1 VLLQQFFDA
10 GLGHA
15 SYLVADPE
23 AGVAF
28 LVDPDRAIEAYLAAA
43 STLDVLITHSFET
56 HVHNDYLSG
65 SRALAELRP
74 ITVVS
79 GPDAKVEYPH
89 AALGDGETLDVGA
102 LRVRCVATPGHT
114 PEHVAFL
121 VSDLRRA
128 DDPQYL
134 FSGGALLVG
143 HIARVDLLGSQL
155 EQRLAR
161 DAYATLRE
169 KVLSLADYVAVF
181 PTHGGGSACTA
192 SVATSR
198 WTTLGFERR
207 HNEVA
212 RAAAGDFREFHDTI
226 ARGLPVA
233 PAYYPHVRAL
243 NHRGVTLPDR
253 RPLPLLSDPLPHGA
267 ALLDPRPPHLYGTGH
282 RRGALNIVGN
292 DGFAVRCGA
301 VVTYGTP
308 IVLLTRDEEQA
319 ERLRAQLSLIG
330 FDDVRGYA
338 DPVATS
344 DDATATTQQVD
355 ARTAGRMMG
364 SGATFVDVRE
374 RSEYAS
380 GHVPGAKHIPYAEL
394 DQRIGEVSRQGPVV
408 VYCASGVRSS
418 LASSIFERHGMS
430 TANVRGGFSAWRSA
444 GLPIEDA
451 P

>member
-1 VLLQQFFDA
+1 
-10 GLGHA
+10 
-15 SYLVADPE
+15 
-23 AGVAF
+23 
-28 LVDPDRAIEAYLAAA
+28 
-43 STLDVLITHSFET
+43 
-56 HVHNDYLSG
+56 
-65 SRALAELRP
+65 
-74 ITVVS
+74 
-79 GPDAKVEYPH
+79 
-89 AALGDGETLDVGA
+89 
-102 LRVRCVATPGHT
+102 
-114 PEHVAFL
+114 
-121 VSDLRRA
+121 
-128 DDPQYL
+128 
-134 FSGGALLVG
+134 
-143 HIARVDLLGSQL
+143 
-155 EQRLAR
+155 
-161 DAYATLRE
+161 
-169 KVLSLADYVAVF
+169 
-181 PTHGGGSACTA
+181 
-192 SVATSR
+192 
-198 WTTLGFERR
+198 
-207 HNEVA
+207 
-212 RAAAGDFREFHDTI
+212 
-226 ARGLPVA
+226 
-233 PAYYPHVRAL
+233 
-243 NHRGVTLPDR
+243 
-253 RPLPLLSDPLPHGA
+253 
-267 ALLDPRPPHLYGTGH
+267 
-282 RRGALNIVGN
+282 
-292 DGFAVRCGA
+292 VRCGA

-418 LASSIFERHGMS
+418 LASSIFERHGIS